1 MLAVMRARPLTSA
14 GWLRRWDR
22 SVDIWLFNV
31 VLSTAAVALFVFGV
45 NQLPQSWGAV
55 HVSFLLLAAAF
66 CATESWRVY
75 IHFRNNAQSYSL
87 SEIPLV
93 VGLFFVTP
101 NELVLA
107 RVIAAAIG
115 LGLIRRHPPVKLIFN
130 LASFALEAE
139 LISVLFHN
147 VLPSHQLTTPVT
159 WVWVLIVVAAGCL
172 LSFVLSAMVI
182 SLAEDSLKRRQWLQP
197 AVITLIGGL
206 VNASLGIEVVAAV
219 SRDAAEILLLL
230 VPIATLSAAYTLYT
244 REHEKRQ
251 RVQHLYQSSDLLHRS
266 ASSDSAI
273 AELLGQLC
281 TVFRAE
287 MAEATLLPTVTGSD
301 QAVSIVVRAGACTQE
316 QRPLSIE
323 LVETFL
329 PVLDEARP
337 GFVATPSRSG
347 AQQQAWLEEHRLRD
361 AMATPLHAGG
371 ALLGMLAVGNR
382 LSDVATF
389 GADDLALLET
399 FAAQASVALE
409 NTRLDHNLRN
419 QMLHD
424 GLTGLANRTLFSD
437 RLEHALTRLEQRDEP
452 LAVVFL
458 DVDDFKMVNDSLG
471 YAAGDDLLRQVA
483 DRIRTVLRPSD
494 TAARFGGDDFAVLL
508 ENDAEPHEVMAIAER
523 LVAVLRPHYIVASRE
538 VAIRASI
545 GVATT
550 TSAISAEELLLR
562 ADVAMYRAKRR
573 GKGTFEVFEPGM
585 QEAAT
590 RRLEVRTDLEHA
602 LERRELVVHYQPVFD
617 VATRTPV
624 GVEALARWNHPRWGL
639 MLPEEFIGIAEE
651 AGVID
656 EIGLHVMEEACR
668 RCHEWQMM
676 FPDQTGFTVS
686 VNVSPVQ
693 LRAASFVSE
702 VWRCLARSGL
712 HPSRLV
718 LEITESFMVED
729 PDLVVE
735 RLHELRSLGVRIAID
750 DFGTGYSSLA
760 ALQELPVDVLKI
772 DKSFVDHVADD
783 PRHTAFAQA
792 IIRMGKT
799 LGLSLVAEG
808 VETSEQAERLQ
819 LLGCSLA
826 QGYHYCG
833 PVEPALI
840 TRLLRRTK
848 TDGPALV
855 GSQPV
860 LDLIAG

>member
-1 MLAVMRARPLTSA
+1 VLDVMRARSA
-14 GWLRRWDR
+14 DSVGVLRQWDR
-22 SVDIWLFNV
+22 TVDIWLFNG
-31 VLSTAAVALFVFGV
+31 VLSAAAAALFLFGV
-45 NQLPQSWGAV
+45 SRLPQTWGALHMPFV
-55 HVSFLLLAAAF
+55 LLAVAF

-115 LGLIRRHPPVKLIFN
+115 LGLIRRHPPIKLVFN

-139 LISVLFHN
+139 LVSVLFHT
-147 VLPSHQLTTPVT
+147 VLPNHSLATPVT
-159 WVWVLIVVAAGCL
+159 WLWVLLVVAAGCL
-172 LSFVLSAMVI
+172 LSFVLSAIVI
-182 SLAEDSLKRRQWLQP
+182 SLAEDSMKRRQWLQP
-197 AVITLIGGL
+197 AAITLVGGL

-219 SRDAAEILLLL
+219 SRDAAEMLLLL

-244 REHEKRQ
+244 REHAKRQ

-266 ASSDSAI
+266 TSSDSAI
-273 AELLGQLC
+273 SELLNQLC

-287 MAEATLLPTVTGSD
+287 MAEATLLPAVTGSE
-301 QAVSIVVRAGACTQE
+301 QGVSIVVRGGVCTQN
-316 QRPLSIE
+316 QQGLSVE
-323 LVETFL
+323 LLETFV
-329 PVLDEARP
+329 PVLDETRP
-337 GFVATPSRSG
+337 GFIATPSRLS
-347 AQQQAWLEEHRLRD
+347 AEQQEWLKEHGLRD
-361 AMATPLHAGG
+361 AMAAPLHAGG
-371 ALLGMLAVGNR
+371 VLLGVLMVGNR
-382 LSDVATF
+382 LSEVATF
-389 GADDLALLET
+389 GAGDLALLET

-409 NTRLDHNLRN
+409 NTRLDHHLRQ

-424 GLTGLANRTLFSD
+424 PLTGLANRTLFSD
-437 RLEHALTRLEQRDEP
+437 RLEHALTRLDQRAEP

-471 YAAGDDLLRQVA
+471 YAAGDELLRQVA
-483 DRIRTVLRPSD
+483 ARIRTVLRPSD

-508 ENDAEPHEVMAIAER
+508 EKDAEPHDVIAIAER
-523 LVAVLRPHYIVASRE
+523 LVAVLRPHYIVAARE
-538 VAIRASI
+538 VAVRASI

-550 TSAISAEELLLR
+550 TSAIGAEELLLR
-562 ADVAMYRAKRR
+562 ADVAMYRAKTR
-573 GKGTFEVFEPGM
+573 GKGMFEVFEPGM
-585 QEAAT
+585 QATAT
-590 RRLEVRTDLEHA
+590 RLLEVRTDLEHA
-602 LERRELVVHYQPVFD
+602 LERQELVVQYQPIYD
-617 VATRTPV
+617 VTTNTPI

-639 MLPEEFIGIAEE
+639 VLPEEFIGIAEE

-693 LRAASFVSE
+693 LRAASFVPE
-702 VWRCLARSGL
+702 VWRCLARTGL

-729 PDLVVE
+729 PILVVE
-735 RLHELRSLGVRIAID
+735 RLHELRALGVRIAID

-760 ALQELPVDVLKI
+760 ALQELPVDILKI

-799 LGLSLVAEG
+799 LGLNLIAEG
-808 VETSEQAERLQ
+808 VETPEQAERLQ
-819 LLGCSLA
+819 LLGCNLA
-826 QGYHYCG
+826 QGYNYCG
-833 PVEPALI
+833 PKDAASI

-848 TDGPALV
+848 TRPSARGR
-855 GSQPV
+855 GQPV

>member
-1 MLAVMRARPLTSA
+1 
-14 GWLRRWDR
+14 
-22 SVDIWLFNV
+22 
-31 VLSTAAVALFVFGV
+31 
-45 NQLPQSWGAV
+45 
-55 HVSFLLLAAAF
+55 
-66 CATESWRVY
+66 
-75 IHFRNNAQSYSL
+75 
-87 SEIPLV
+87 
-93 VGLFFVTP
+93 
-101 NELVLA
+101 
-107 RVIAAAIG
+107 
-115 LGLIRRHPPVKLIFN
+115 
-130 LASFALEAE
+130 
-139 LISVLFHN
+139 
-147 VLPSHQLTTPVT
+147 
-159 WVWVLIVVAAGCL
+159 CL

-206 VNASLGIEVVAAV
+206 VNSSLGIEVVAAV

-230 VPIATLSAAYTLYT
+230 VPIATLSTAYTLYT

-389 GADDLALLET
+389 GAYDLPLLET

-409 NTRLDHNLRN
+409 NTRLHHNLRN

-424 GLTGLANRTLFSD
+424 GLTGLDNRTLFSD

-483 DRIRTVLRPSD
+483 GRIRTVLRPSD

-550 TSAISAEELLLR
+550 T
-562 ADVAMYRAKRR
+562 
-573 GKGTFEVFEPGM
+573 
-585 QEAAT
+585 
-590 RRLEVRTDLEHA
+590 
-602 LERRELVVHYQPVFD
+602 
-617 VATRTPV
+617 
-624 GVEALARWNHPRWGL
+624 
-639 MLPEEFIGIAEE
+639 
-651 AGVID
+651 
-656 EIGLHVMEEACR
+656 
-668 RCHEWQMM
+668 
-676 FPDQTGFTVS
+676 
-686 VNVSPVQ
+686 
-693 LRAASFVSE
+693 
-702 VWRCLARSGL
+702 
-712 HPSRLV
+712 
-718 LEITESFMVED
+718 
-729 PDLVVE
+729 
-735 RLHELRSLGVRIAID
+735 
-750 DFGTGYSSLA
+750 
-760 ALQELPVDVLKI
+760 
-772 DKSFVDHVADD
+772 
-783 PRHTAFAQA
+783 
-792 IIRMGKT
+792 
-799 LGLSLVAEG
+799 
-808 VETSEQAERLQ
+808 
-819 LLGCSLA
+819 
-826 QGYHYCG
+826 
-833 PVEPALI
+833 
-840 TRLLRRTK
+840 
-848 TDGPALV
+848 
-855 GSQPV
+855 
-860 LDLIAG
+860 